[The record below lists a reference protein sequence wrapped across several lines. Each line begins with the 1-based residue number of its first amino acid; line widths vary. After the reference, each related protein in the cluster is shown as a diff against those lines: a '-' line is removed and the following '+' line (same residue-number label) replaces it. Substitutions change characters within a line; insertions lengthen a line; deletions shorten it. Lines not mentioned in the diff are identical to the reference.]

1 MFIKGTLFMNV
12 VLISLVTFLL
22 IIAFGGLYY
31 SKKKKLR
38 ALQLSGVEQVE
49 KIKLLIS
56 LLQSHRGLSAAKC
69 QNDSSVDQQ
78 LMALKNK
85 IQQQSSQLNQ
95 LMPQQERWLA
105 FTDHWQ
111 RLATDQRAKQAE
123 NNFKQH
129 THMIANV
136 IYLLEDVAQ
145 HHALNMNELPNFKH
159 VSLVWGE
166 LVNVIECVGQSRA
179 VGTGAVTAGRCNS
192 VELIRLK
199 FLVKHINEL
208 SDTVLD
214 ELKQVVGVPKQLI
227 NESNDKI
234 DQLTTTISAE
244 IIHREKIEITRVEY
258 FELATTVMEVLNQ
271 VFDNQVQ
278 QLKGAL
284 NQ

>member
-1 MFIKGTLFMNV
+1 MDILFIFIIMFVFAIVFV
-12 VLISLVTFLL
+12 
-22 IIAFGGLYY
+22 GLY
-31 SKKKKLR
+31 SLKKKKLR
-38 ALQLSGVEQVE
+38 ALQLSGVDQVE

-69 QNDSSVDQQ
+69 QQDSSVDKQ
-78 LMALKNK
+78 LTALKNK
-85 IQQQSSQLNQ
+85 IQQQSIHLGHVIPN
-95 LMPQQERWLA
+95 QERWLA

-111 RLATDQRAKQAE
+111 RLGTDQGAKLAE

-145 HHALNMNELPNFKH
+145 YHALNINELPNFRH
-159 VSLVWGE
+159 VSLLWGE

-199 FLVKHINEL
+199 FLIKHINEL
-208 SDTVLD
+208 SFTVLK
-214 ELKQVVGVPKQLI
+214 ELKQVVGVPKSLI
-227 NESNDKI
+227 SDSYDSIE
-234 DQLTTTISAE
+234 QLTTTISTK
-244 IIHREKIEITRVEY
+244 IIDCDTIDITRVEY
-258 FELATTVMEVLNQ
+258 FDLATKVMEVLDQ
-271 VFDNQVQ
+271 VFDHQVK
-278 QLKGAL
+278 QLKGVL